1 MACSNL
7 ANNISWLI
15 TSLPGAAGSPGSSVL
30 APPSEALVGGEH
42 NITSKP
48 MLRSLLVVTRL
59 IHALPTGG
67 LSQTRPNDQ
76 ATPALST
83 GGLSQARPSDLSR
96 SETLSH

>member
-1 MACSNL
+1 M
-7 ANNISWLI
+7 
-15 TSLPGAAGSPGSSVL
+15 PR
-30 APPSEALVGGEH
+30 
-42 NITSKP
+42 
-48 MLRSLLVVTRL
+48 LRSPLAVTRL
-59 IHALPTGG
+59 NHALSTGD